1 MEQKLPSQKDA
12 MLLYSTLH
20 ITVYPENEGGGYR
33 EGKASRGERER
44 QRGRIKLC
52 ILDWYIPAFGG
63 GGPYMHV
70 NSCCI
75 LYWGCYL
82 IPNEWTE
89 TDVALQIMLVL
100 ICMLPEECAHNR
112 QGALTT
118 VQLSAL
124 SSTLHFKHLWKAA
137 CTDWRTLLNKQ
148 MQTKSNT
155 QLDSPLV
162 WWCLCL
168 K

>member
-1 MEQKLPSQKDA
+1 M
-12 MLLYSTLH
+12 
-20 ITVYPENEGGGYR
+20 TVFHENEGGGYR
-33 EGKASRGERER
+33 EGRERARER
-44 QRGRIKLC
+44 QRGRIELC
-52 ILDWYIPAFGG
+52 ILDWSIPAFGG

-82 IPNEWTE
+82 IPNEWAE

-100 ICMLPEECAHNR
+100 ICMLPEECAHNG

-118 VQLSAL
+118 VQLSPLNSAMHL
-124 SSTLHFKHLWKAA
+124 KRLWKAA
-137 CTDWRTLLNKQ
+137 CMYCRTLLRK
-148 MQTKSNT
+148 QTKLNT